1 MRLATW
7 LSQTHQWY
15 HGGKNKTLALISTA
29 TNFKQWR
36 CPSRPLTSRRPSCQ
50 KDPGDLP
57 AKRTQETFLPKDPGD
72 SWRPSCQKDP
82 GDLPAKRTQE
92 TFLPKDPEDSWRPSC
107 QKDPGD
113 LPAKRTQE
121 TFLPKDPEDSWR
133 PSCQRTLKT
142 PGDLP
147 AKGPRRP
154 CNQGPAWKASSFITL
169 TTFNQGIRFCAHHR
183 FFHQQS
189 IQMVSLVYSASGPT
203 GQLGRSAGTLNC
215 HNMLKSR

>member
-1 MRLATW
+1 MKKCKDCSWDWQPDCPKHINDIMVAKTKLLLW
-7 LSQTHQWY
+7 FQQQQTLNN
-15 HGGKNKTLALISTA
+15 GGA
-29 TNFKQWR
+29 QR
-36 CPSRPLTSRRPSCQ
+36 DPSPR
-50 KDPGDLP
+50 
-57 AKRTQETFLPKDPGD
+57 
-72 SWRPSCQKDP
+72 
-82 GDLPAKRTQE
+82 
-92 TFLPKDPEDSWRPSC
+92 
-107 QKDPGD
+107 GD